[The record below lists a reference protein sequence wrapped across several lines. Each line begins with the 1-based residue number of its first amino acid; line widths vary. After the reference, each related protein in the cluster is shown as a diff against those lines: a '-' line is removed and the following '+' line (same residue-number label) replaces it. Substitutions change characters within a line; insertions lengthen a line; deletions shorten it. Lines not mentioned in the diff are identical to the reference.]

1 MKDAKVVK
9 RDSARSDCS
18 SAHQEADG
26 RIVCADNLSMMATIA
41 DASIDLVYID
51 PPFMTNTTRVS
62 ANGQNYEDRWR
73 GGVDEY
79 RAFLQSRLT
88 EIHRLLKT
96 SGSVYVHIDPRVSHH
111 VRLMLDE
118 IFGVGN
124 FLNEVI
130 WSYRTGG
137 VSTKWFGRKHDTIL
151 VYAKSAGSHTFNVR
165 REGAYRTDGLKL
177 DEEGRP
183 FKQTKKGRLFFNAD
197 GPALTDV
204 WEIPFLSTVS
214 LERTGYPTQKPEAL
228 LGRIIQASSL
238 PGDLVADFFCGSG
251 TTLAVAKRMGRKWLG
266 CDESEEAVKIA
277 VGRVGQ
283 VKTKVELG

>member
-9 RDSARSDCS
+9 RGSARSDCS
-18 SAHQEADG
+18 PGHQEADG
-26 RIVCADNLSMMATIA
+26 RIVCADNLSMMATLA